1 MTPQIFDRALV
12 LTRRL
17 RAERVGARPS
27 VLMARAADD
36 LADRLSATL
45 RRFECAVDIGSE
57 GPEAL
62 AALKAAAS
70 VGDALRFDRVAGA
83 GVDAVADPEM
93 LPLGAASV
101 DLIVSLLSLQT
112 LNDLPGALVQI
123 RRALRPDGLFLA
135 ALIGGRSLHEL
146 REAFMQAELE
156 IEGGVSPRVAPF
168 ADVRDMG
175 GLLQRAGFALPV
187 TDVDSFSVRY
197 SSAAG
202 LLHDLRAL
210 GATNPLAARR
220 RTPLKRATL
229 SRALA
234 LYDQRFRDADGRIPA
249 TVEIVWVSGWAP
261 HDSQQKP
268 LKPGSAKARLADAL
282 RVPEQGA
289 GEKAGK

>member
-70 VGDALRFDRVAGA
+70 VGDALRFDRIPGPGVA
-83 GVDAVADPEM
+83 AVADPEM

-202 LLHDLRAL
+202 LLDDLRAL

-229 SRALA
+229 SCALA

-268 LKPGSAKARLADAL
+268 LKPGSVKARLADAL

-289 GEKAGK
+289 GEKAGR

>member
-12 LTRRL
+12 LKRRL
-17 RAERVGARPS
+17 RAEQAGARPN

-45 RRFECAVDIGSE
+45 RRFESAVDIGSE

-62 AALKAAAS
+62 AALMAAAS
-70 VGDALRFDRVAGA
+70 VGDALRLDRIPGPGVA
-83 GVDAVADPEM
+83 AVADPEM

-197 SSAAG
+197 NSAAG
-202 LLHDLRAL
+202 LLDDLRAL
-210 GATNPLAARR
+210 GATNPLVERR

-234 LYDQRFRDADGRIPA
+234 LYEQRFRDADGRIPA

-282 RVPEQGA
+282 RVPEHGA